1 MVKQR
6 FSTKALVPASGIT
19 VWVFLKY
26 TPMHLA
32 LASPGLTRRL
42 ASANGGFGC
51 DISGSE
57 PVQWWFCVTSLGG
70 SECCG
75 GGVAQTLCRLHSRP
89 SPPRGVYWMVSVCQ
103 RCKNLAAAAL
113 TNLKRLTSDVSTK

>member
-75 GGVAQTLCRLHSRP
+75 GGVAQTLSADCTLSTLS
-89 SPPRGVYWMVSVCQ
+89 SPRRVLDGERVPTM
-103 RCKNLAAAAL
+103 
-113 TNLKRLTSDVSTK
+113 